1 MSCLRSLCRGSLW
14 PVLCVLCVLCVL
26 FETRDAAAMFHVG
39 ASDLVLCDTTSICVF
54 GVRMFQCVEENSLL
68 PSGFY
73 YQIREKPKQGRLQ
86 RMRWGEE
93 RSERGKD
100 IGWRCSEVS
109 IVPSDLVP
117 HAGVSLLFLFCYFA
131 KVLRNFD
138 SATSANLI
146 W

>member
-1 MSCLRSLCRGSLW
+1 MSCLRSLCSGSLW

-73 YQIREKPKQGRLQ
+73 YQIREKTKTGKATENEVGRREEQERKGHWVEMQ
-86 RMRWGEE
+86 RSFY
-93 RSERGKD
+93 RSFRS
-100 IGWRCSEVS
+100 RPSRRRFSSVS
-109 IVPSDLVP
+109 F
-117 HAGVSLLFLFCYFA
+117 LLLC
-131 KVLRNFD
+131 
-138 SATSANLI
+138 
-146 W
+146 